1 MTSDLLPLLSGEVL
15 EEEVELTLADVCHA
29 CQLRAEQIFELVDE
43 GIIEPAGREPGRWR
57 FGGASLRRVRVAL
70 TLQRDLGVNCAG
82 AALAL
87 DLLEEMEALRARL
100 RALGEPSLSMPRRR
114 D

>member
-1 MTSDLLPLLSGEVL
+1 MKSDLLPLMSGQVV
-15 EEEVELTLADVCHA
+15 EEEIELTLADLCRA
-29 CQLRAEQIFELVDE
+29 CQLRAEQVFDLVDE
-43 GIIEPAGREPGRWR
+43 GVIEPVGGEPGHWR
-57 FGGASLRRVRVAL
+57 FAGASLRRVRVAL

-100 RALGEPSLSMPRRR
+100 QVLGEQSLSMGRRR
-114 D
+114 E